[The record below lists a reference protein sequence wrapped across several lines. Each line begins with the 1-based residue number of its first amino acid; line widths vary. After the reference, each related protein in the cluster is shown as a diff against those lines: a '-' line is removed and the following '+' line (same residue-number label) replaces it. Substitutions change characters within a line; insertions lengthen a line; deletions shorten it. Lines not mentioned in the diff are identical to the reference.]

1 MRSHSNP
8 DGSTRTRSRPSS
20 IVSNNDD
27 NLDEM
32 LGRVR
37 NLRETRKQILKDMAM
52 MKDAFNDTESQE
64 SHQSKPLVLSWVIN
78 GWWFRSVV
86 YGHLFWF
93 SLIQCSAAQWSEPVL
108 LPVSMSSPINDPAYR
123 KCHPFTLFK
132 STLIYWPCNR
142 KRLTY
147 FFVNTVCGPSK
158 IRPASYSVQLSTGAG
173 GAAYGCRYDW
183 RRPRKRH
190 CDQNQVTGTAS
201 EPMVYRIQKVW
212 ISK

>member
-78 GWWFRSVV
+78 G
-86 YGHLFWF
+86 
-93 SLIQCSAAQWSEPVL
+93 
-108 LPVSMSSPINDPAYR
+108 
-123 KCHPFTLFK
+123 
-132 STLIYWPCNR
+132 
-142 KRLTY
+142 
-147 FFVNTVCGPSK
+147 
-158 IRPASYSVQLSTGAG
+158 
-173 GAAYGCRYDW
+173 
-183 RRPRKRH
+183 
-190 CDQNQVTGTAS
+190 
-201 EPMVYRIQKVW
+201 
-212 ISK
+212 